1 MPFWILEWILLQRNE
16 LLEVELVELVELLV
30 VFGTDNGS
38 SFNIP
43 ITIKFIALT
52 NITIIETSVVA
63 LYLLLDYLIFNPP
76 LLCYA
81 PLPGDSKFV

>member
-1 MPFWILEWILLQRNE
+1 MDSSAAERII
-16 LLEVELVELVELLV
+16 LEVELVSGTTGCI
-30 VFGTDNGS
+30 GTDNGS
-38 SFNIP
+38 SLNIP

-63 LYLLLDYLIFNPP
+63 LYLLLYYLIFNLP

-81 PLPGDSKFV
+81 PTLPGDSKFA